1 MKNETK
7 LIVGLLAGAAAI
19 AAVGLL
25 LSTDKGSDIKEEL
38 TDYLA
43 DIIKSVKSK
52 ATDTAGK
59 VSDLTDSAIKTA
71 KSAVQGKTG
80 DVADSIS

>member
-7 LIVGLLAGAAAI
+7 LIVGLLAGVAAI

-52 ATDTAGK
+52 AADTVDK

-71 KSAVQGKTG
+71 KSAMQSKA
-80 DVADSIS
+80 DEVADSIS